1 MHTDSHRVWS
11 EQELCYHRGM
21 TSETIA
27 KVRCLRCEYAW
38 FPRTERTPVRCPRC
52 KSPYWNRARS
62 AAPTA
67 SDERF
72 RGMREGQAYYDAH
85 RDEILRDYM
94 GKYVAVTRDGV
105 IDSADD
111 YSKLADRVFANG
123 SYSLL
128 ITKVEEKPRVYRLPV
143 RFRVIKP

>member
-1 MHTDSHRVWS
+1 
-11 EQELCYHRGM
+11 
-21 TSETIA
+21 
-27 KVRCLRCEYAW
+27 
-38 FPRTERTPVRCPRC
+38 
-52 KSPYWNRARS
+52 
-62 AAPTA
+62 
-67 SDERF
+67 
-72 RGMREGQAYYDAH
+72 MREGQAYYDAH